1 MRPFMR
7 FSSVLPYNLPYLTAF
22 SFLLVTF
29 YTTTS
34 SSYVLN
40 KMSPSS
46 HTQGSEDY
54 ESIIASLQGELFS
67 HSALKNVGKERPCLE
82 ITDKNAT
89 MIKSI
94 GKTTRQLVDID
105 PSATFSISYCS
116 LASNEGNYCAV
127 DSTCA
132 TIYRWKKAPIHQ
144 EFLAGSGFEFLLED
158 EILVPMGC
166 TCVINA
172 LKPGTPNL
180 PVIIF

>member
-1 MRPFMR
+1 MLPFMR
-7 FSSVLPYNLPYLTAF
+7 FSSTLPCNILYLTAMG
-22 SFLLVTF
+22 FLLVT
-29 YTTTS
+29 YHTTIS
-34 SSYVLN
+34 SSYVIN
-40 KMSPSS
+40 KISPSS
-46 HTQGSEDY
+46 DIQGPEDY
-54 ESIIASLQGELFS
+54 ESIIASLQGELFT
-67 HSALKNVGKERPCLE
+67 HSALKNIGRERPCLE
-82 ITDKNAT
+82 IIDKNAT

-116 LASNEGNYCAV
+116 AASDEANYCAV